1 MSNSRSIASARQR
14 RSGETPQQMNSS
26 RPGTSIASQ
35 SAFISASPN
44 VRNAKTPVMEQ
55 QTIQSNGLPFT
66 KLTISDAIGLITLR
80 LGKVEQFII
89 DTQSNGGVFN
99 NDSDTHSNNKVTI
112 DNSVLTSIVSRIDSL
127 EKKQLI
133 SNSSVSSN
141 SNNTIALEN
150 VNGEKIGKLEKE
162 LRDTK
167 DLLMSFIMKC
177 DLLTRET
184 GQRFSEIETAISG
197 IEKYIQPTVEDT
209 VTSSSDVYQEII
221 NNITGED
228 TVTSSSDVYQE
239 IINNNTVEKVDEKV
253 DETSENNYPN
263 DTIDENN
270 ENNESS

>member
-14 RSGETPQQMNSS
+14 RSGETPQQMTSS

-44 VRNAKTPVMEQ
+44 VRNAKTPVMEQQQQ

-89 DTQSNGGVFN
+89 DTQSNGGIFN

-112 DNSVLTSIVSRIDSL
+112 DNSVLTNIVSRIDSL

-133 SNSSVSSN
+133 SNASVSSN

-197 IEKYIQPTVEDT
+197 IEKYMQPTVEDT
-209 VTSSSDVYQEII
+209 VTSSCFAGKE
-221 NNITGED
+221 
-228 TVTSSSDVYQE
+228 
-239 IINNNTVEKVDEKV
+239 
-253 DETSENNYPN
+253 
-263 DTIDENN
+263 
-270 ENNESS
+270 